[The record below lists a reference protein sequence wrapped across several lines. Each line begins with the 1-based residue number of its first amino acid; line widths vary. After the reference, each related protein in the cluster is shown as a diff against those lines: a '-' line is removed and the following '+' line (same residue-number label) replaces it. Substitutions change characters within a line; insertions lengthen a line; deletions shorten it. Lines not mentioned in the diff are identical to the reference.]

1 MAGRSAHTVD
11 GIRRRVDALEKS
23 TSFRYRHDPFDEII
37 GRALEQLSDEDLRA
51 MRDFGRDRKQGIDRV
66 LTEREL
72 KAMRAYDSA
81 AELECQRAGFKSL
94 AHFQVAR
101 RRAIRP

>member
-1 MAGRSAHTVD
+1 MFGRGS
-11 GIRRRVDALEKS
+11 
-23 TSFRYRHDPFDEII
+23 DPLDEIT
-37 GRALEQLSDEDLRA
+37 GRALAQLSDENLRA
-51 MRDFGRDRKQGIDRV
+51 IRDLGRDRKQGIDRV

-94 AHFQVAR
+94 AHFQAAR
-101 RRAIRP
+101 RRANRP